1 MKVLIL
7 FTFVFLAVV
16 SLTTSA
22 PQTRPVHGAT
32 PHSRDRSN
40 ERDVDIN
47 EARRAM
53 NRGDAWLVRKE
64 TRNGTERNVYEG
76 SYQSS
81 EGMVHFRMVVAAA
94 DSHVITVIRLPQ
106 APRRPNRQG

>member
-1 MKVLIL
+1 MKVIL
-7 FTFVFLAVV
+7 LCTFVFLAVV
-16 SLTTSA
+16 SLATSS
-22 PQTRPVHGAT
+22 PQSRPVHGAT

-53 NRGDAWLVRKE
+53 GRGDAWLVRTE
-64 TRNGTERNVYEG
+64 RRNGTERNVYEG

-94 DSHVITVIRLPQ
+94 DSHVVTIIRLVQ
-106 APRRPNRQG
+106 APTRQG

>member
-1 MKVLIL
+1 MKVFIL

-16 SLTTSA
+16 SLSTSS
-22 PQTRPVHGAT
+22 PQSRRPVSGASQ
-32 PHSRDRSN
+32 HSRDRSN

-53 NRGDAWLVRKE
+53 GRGDAWLVRTE
-64 TRNGTERNVYEG
+64 RRNGTERNVYEG

-81 EGMVHFRMVVAAA
+81 EGMVHFRMVVAAIDA
-94 DSHVITVIRLPQ
+94 TVVTVIRLAQ
-106 APRRPNRQG
+106 APTRPRG